1 LFFETDLRGPTLLT
15 GVIAVLVGR
24 ERLARITV
32 LSVGLFVL
40 SQMWVQLVMEI
51 SFPLAVRVG
60 PLTAVLFLH

>member
-1 LFFETDLRGPTLLT
+1 M
-15 GVIAVLVGR
+15 LVGR

-40 SQMWVQLVMEI
+40 SQMWAQLVMEI